1 MRRVIYAVPYTSIIE
16 QNAEV
21 FRKVVGANNV
31 LEHHGNF
38 DFDNAGE
45 DGGLLRLATE
55 NWDAP
60 VVVTKMCIRDRV
72 SGGL

>member
-38 DFDNAGE
+38 DV
-45 DGGLLRLATE
+45 R
-55 NWDAP
+55 
-60 VVVTKMCIRDRV
+60 
-72 SGGL
+72 